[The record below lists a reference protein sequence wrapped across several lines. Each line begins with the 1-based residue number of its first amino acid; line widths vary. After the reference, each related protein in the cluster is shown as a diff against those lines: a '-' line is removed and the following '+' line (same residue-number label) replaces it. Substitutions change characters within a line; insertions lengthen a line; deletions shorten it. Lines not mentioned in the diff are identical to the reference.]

1 MFCILPMLFTCTMKT
16 SAFLY
21 TAQNNAYIFLIVYS
35 TNHSIKES
43 TIQLILKFI
52 YHVILDKAIIKS
64 IS

>member
-1 MFCILPMLFTCTMKT
+1 MKT